1 MKTIVIANQKGGV
14 GKSTTAVNLS
24 SAIGMKKKRVL
35 LVDIDPQ
42 GNATTGL
49 GVDKWNLKETIY
61 DVLIGRKSVKD
72 VILPTLW
79 EGVSILPSNIDLT
92 GAEIEL
98 VSTVSRETRL
108 RDALREIKNLYDF
121 IFIDCPPSLGL
132 LTLNG
137 LVAAD
142 SILIPVQCEYYA
154 LEGLQQLLNTIEMVK
169 KYLNPALQIE
179 GILLTMYDLRT
190 NLSKDVADEVSRYFK
205 DKVYKTKIP
214 RSVRIGESPSYGKPV
229 VYYSPDS
236 SGAVSYME
244 LAKEVLGCDTE

>member
-24 SAIGMKKKRVL
+24 SAIGMNGKRVL

-49 GVDKWNLKETIY
+49 GVDKWNLQKTIY
-61 DVLIGRKSVKD
+61 DVLIGKHRVGD
-72 VILPTLW
+72 VILQTKW
-79 EGVSILPSNIDLT
+79 KGVSLLPSNIELT

-98 VSTVSRETRL
+98 VSVVSRETRL
-108 RDALREIKNLYDF
+108 REALKEVKELYDF

-154 LEGLQQLLNTIEMVK
+154 LEGLQQLLNTIDMVK
-169 KYLNPALQIE
+169 KYLNPTLRIE

-190 NLSKDVADEVSRYFK
+190 NLSRDVAEEVSKYFG
-205 DKVYKTKIP
+205 DKVYETKIP

-229 VYYSPDS
+229 VYYSPES
-236 SGAVSYME
+236 SGAVSYVQ
-244 LAKEVLGCDTE
+244 LAKEVLRCDTE